1 MTLNSFGWET
11 PKTIWEP
18 DGSGCVDLRV
28 WDSDRDSY
36 GISKPKLP
44 LNYGNLA
51 FVFTIGEN
59 NDFRKKAM
67 FP

>member
-1 MTLNSFGWET
+1 MGAGWV
-11 PKTIWEP
+11 
-18 DGSGCVDLRV
+18 GCVDLRV